1 MNALPFECGAMKQ
14 YRVLLL
20 IVCAWLPA
28 ACSSGMP
35 KMFYP
40 IEDKHQSE
48 DVASSARHAPLEV
61 PPELRGEA
69 TVPIPD
75 NIAREAEAEKSRTQA
90 VAGKA
95 VSLDARLYGQSPG
108 RVFSAVVDAMTAL
121 NMPLDSVDSPSGTIT
136 TEWMRRDAGA
146 STAYINSVFNMFG
159 ASKASHVR
167 HRFIVRILRMK
178 DGGRTRL
185 EIRSLGQ
192 AFINQHWVNK
202 KIKRKVAN
210 ELFSAV
216 EEQLGLAASSPVESK
231 PVKVQPAE
239 PQLEESQPE
248 EW

>member
-1 MNALPFECGAMKQ
+1 MKQ
-14 YRVLLL
+14 YRVPLL
-20 IVCAWLPA
+20 ILCGWLLA

-35 KMFYP
+35 KIFYP

-48 DVASSARHAPLEV
+48 EAVSSARHAPLEV

-75 NIAREAEAEKSRTQA
+75 NIAREAEDEKTRAQA

-95 VSLDARLYGQSPG
+95 VSLDARLYEQSPS

-121 NMPLDSVDSPSGTIT
+121 NMPVDSVDSPSGTIT
-136 TEWMRRDAGA
+136 TEWIRLDASA
-146 STAYINSVFNMFG
+146 TSTYVNAAFNMFG
-159 ASKASHVR
+159 AGKATHVR
-167 HRFIVRILRMK
+167 HRFIVRTLRMK
-178 DGGRTRL
+178 NNGRTRL

-216 EEQLGLAASSPVESK
+216 EERLGLAASSPVESQ
-231 PVKVQPAE
+231 PVKAQPVE
-239 PQLEESQPE
+239 SQLEESQPE